1 MATVELSFT
10 PLPAHVRTARLV
22 AADGQSH
29 WMEGVLLL
37 AVYLILALAFLHLP
51 A

>member
-1 MATVELSFT
+1 VLVV
-10 PLPAHVRTARLV
+10 HLV

-37 AVYLILALAFLHLP
+37 AVYIILAEAFYHLP
-51 A
+51 SPAQP